1 MSEEQKR
8 PFAVF
13 DVDGTLIRWQLYHA
27 ITDKLA
33 ESGSISP
40 AIHRRAKEARMV
52 WKRRE
57 HSESFLKY
65 EHALITGYHEALE
78 NITKEAFM
86 QAAQAVFE
94 EYKDQTYTYTRDLI
108 RELKGQGYLLF
119 AISGSQIEIIEILAN
134 YYGFD
139 DFGGSKYEYKDG
151 KFTGKEYVMRRE
163 EKPKYLAR
171 LVKKHDATYKD
182 SLAIGDS
189 GSDIH
194 ILEAV
199 ERPVAF
205 NPDQELLDH
214 AKTKNWPIIVERKNV
229 VYTLEPQNG
238 SYLLA

>member
-13 DVDGTLIRWQLYHA
+13 DIDGTLIRWQLYHA

-33 ESGSISP
+33 ASGYISQ

-57 HSESFLKY
+57 HSESFRAY
-65 EHALITGYHEALE
+65 EHALVEGYHSALE

-86 QAAQAVFE
+86 QAALEVFE

-108 RELKGQGYLLF
+108 RELKEEGYLLF
-119 AISGSQIEIIEILAN
+119 AISGSQVEIIEILAN

-139 DFGGSKYEYKDG
+139 DYGGSKYEYKDG
-151 KFTGKEYVMRRE
+151 KFTGKEYVLRRE
-163 EKPKYLAR
+163 EKPKYLEK
-171 LVKKHDATYKD
+171 LVKKHGATYKD
-182 SLAIGDS
+182 SLGIGDS
-189 GSDIH
+189 GSDIQ

-199 ERPVAF
+199 ERPIAF
-205 NPDQELLDH
+205 NPDQELFDH
-214 AKTKNWPIIVERKNV
+214 ARTKNWRIIVERKNV
-229 VYTLEPQNG
+229 VYNLEVQDG